1 LHRTE
6 YAHAINLIRESLRLY
21 DPGMDEVWVA
31 AAITYLGVAT
41 IFNGDV
47 KEGLSFCDEGLK
59 RQRKTGDQWSF
70 ANTSLFVADVL
81 AGLGDDLGATIAF
94 RDGLE
99 QWNASP
105 EMRVWL
111 LAGLIGVASVK
122 GQHVL
127 AARLVGAMQASS
139 ERFGTALW
147 PFLEH
152 RVVAASAA
160 GRAALG
166 AARFEIERL
175 EGTVLTSD
183 DTLSYA
189 KSLVT

>member
-1 LHRTE
+1 
-6 YAHAINLIRESLRLY
+6 
-21 DPGMDEVWVA
+21 
-31 AAITYLGVAT
+31 
-41 IFNGDV
+41 
-47 KEGLSFCDEGLK
+47 
-59 RQRKTGDQWSF
+59 
-70 ANTSLFVADVL
+70 
-81 AGLGDDLGATIAF
+81 
-94 RDGLE
+94 
-99 QWNASP
+99 
-105 EMRVWL
+105 
-111 LAGLIGVASVK
+111 VK